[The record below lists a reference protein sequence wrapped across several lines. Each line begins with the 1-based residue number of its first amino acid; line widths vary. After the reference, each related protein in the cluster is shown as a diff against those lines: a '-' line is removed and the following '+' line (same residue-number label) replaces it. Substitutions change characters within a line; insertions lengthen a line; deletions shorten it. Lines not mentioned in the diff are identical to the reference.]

1 VCSALTFARTPQI
14 GLHRTGSIRLLE
26 KGNADR
32 LTEAKQHV
40 AMAALYD
47 DSGLPTTL
55 ISAAEVAALHP
66 LVDVSTVEAGIY
78 TTQDGDVCPT
88 LLTTCL
94 AKLAQADGASIVHN
108 AEVDTVTRQPNGTF
122 TVSTVNGAL
131 YQADA
136 VVNAAG
142 LWSRKFSRQLGLEDT
157 HPAFVIEHQYAI
169 TETIPALK
177 GKVRTRRPRRALH
190 CAILRAISRAPPWQ
204 SSSRPLILHPP
215 SNPPLDRRCATA
227 SACHAC
233 AT

>member
-1 VCSALTFARTPQI
+1 MCSALTFARTLQI

-47 DSGLPTTL
+47 DPGLPTTL

-157 HPAFVIEHQYAI
+157 HPALVIEHQYAI

-177 GKVRTRRPRRALH
+177 GKVRTTTLAIIISTLDPPPHSNPLSTAGARRRARAMPARPSRLVLH
-190 CAILRAISRAPPWQ
+190 
-204 SSSRPLILHPP
+204 
-215 SNPPLDRRCATA
+215 TA
-227 SACHAC
+227 GA
-233 AT
+233 